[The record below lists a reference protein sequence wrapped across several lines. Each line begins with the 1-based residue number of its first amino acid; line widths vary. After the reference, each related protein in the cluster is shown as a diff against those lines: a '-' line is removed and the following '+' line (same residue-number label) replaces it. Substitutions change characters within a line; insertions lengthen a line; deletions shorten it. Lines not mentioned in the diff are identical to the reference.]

1 MKNLMTVLS
10 MYSLTQ
16 VVRPTVGIA
25 TEQFRV
31 GKVQFSQPPDK
42 IDSEHLPIGN
52 IRRRT
57 ATGRFNSLCKFYP
70 ARFYQS
76 FTAYLH

>member
-1 MKNLMTVLS
+1 MDEIIYEESYDRFKHVLFKK
-10 MYSLTQ
+10 
-16 VVRPTVGIA
+16 RA
-25 TEQFRV
+25 TATMQIYV

-42 IDSEHLPIGN
+42 IVSGLLPVRN

-57 ATGRFNSLCKFYP
+57 ATGRFDSLCKFYP